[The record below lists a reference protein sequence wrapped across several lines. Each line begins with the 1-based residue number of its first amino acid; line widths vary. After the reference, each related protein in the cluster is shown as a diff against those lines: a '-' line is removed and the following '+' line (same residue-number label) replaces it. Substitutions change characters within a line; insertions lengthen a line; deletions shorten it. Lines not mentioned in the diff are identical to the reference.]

1 MIVILEP
8 SEQHI
13 HSSVLGD
20 ICYYDQFT
28 TSEDDTG
35 AVISV
40 QLPNPFVSHG
50 LKKNCW
56 QSSPVCTRLV
66 TVCMVTLASMKVP
79 FSTRQSPTSGVL
91 ASFDKVNFAA
101 WGCYALWT
109 LGFLTYWHKTTSLFP
124 PQNRFAHKQLR
135 NTLESTGCVINWF
148 FLKVLWRLQIISRV
162 VWHCLF

>member
-8 SEQHI
+8 SEQHM

-50 LKKNCW
+50 LKKNC
-56 QSSPVCTRLV
+56 
-66 TVCMVTLASMKVP
+66 
-79 FSTRQSPTSGVL
+79 
-91 ASFDKVNFAA
+91 
-101 WGCYALWT
+101 
-109 LGFLTYWHKTTSLFP
+109 
-124 PQNRFAHKQLR
+124 
-135 NTLESTGCVINWF
+135 
-148 FLKVLWRLQIISRV
+148 
-162 VWHCLF
+162 